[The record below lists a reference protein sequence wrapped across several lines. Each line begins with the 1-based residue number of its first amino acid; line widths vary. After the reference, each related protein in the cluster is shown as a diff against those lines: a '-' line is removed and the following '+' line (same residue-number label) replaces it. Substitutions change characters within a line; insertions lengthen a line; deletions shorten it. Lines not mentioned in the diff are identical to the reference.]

1 MRQKL
6 ELILIPVIIGIFLI
20 HYQIFI
26 TPDEPSSIDNPAQQ
40 IASPPIV
47 SENRNTQPP
56 VVSTHSA
63 HQAQVIRVGYE
74 HESSEVSWYTLGE
87 LYEQDGQLPLSLEAF
102 SHVCQTHPT
111 AKKRIKALLK
121 NKRYAIVEKDNV
133 FNSDSLLVL
142 FDDER
147 RQALEHRLSDCDLD
161 AIVPPQAPSECETAK
176 SDDIKTQLKCLHNP
190 YAPITVSLWL
200 DKRGKKQFNSHQKVT
215 IGYQINGLKK
225 GSVAYFTLLNVSPS
239 GHLAMIFSEPIEVGK
254 IYGQLIE
261 QSSVATVK
269 QINLETGQEYFK
281 AIGTIEPIDW
291 KIFIKAAA
299 NGKPPVKIWETVEL
313 MVKVK

>member
-1 MRQKL
+1 MQLMLR
-6 ELILIPVIIGIFLI
+6 
-20 HYQIFI
+20 
-26 TPDEPSSIDNPAQQ
+26 DNLLFVDIPAQQ
-40 IASPPIV
+40 LASPPIV
-47 SENRNTQPP
+47 SENQETPLSD
-56 VVSTHSA
+56 VSKHRDN
-63 HQAQVIRVGYE
+63 QAQVIRVGYE

-133 FNSDSLLVL
+133 FKSDSLLVL

-176 SDDIKTQLKCLHNP
+176 SDDIKAQLKCLHNP
-190 YAPITVSLWL
+190 HAPFTVSLWL
-200 DKRGKKQFNSHQKVT
+200 DKRGKKQFNSQQTVT

-225 GSVAYFTLLNVSPS
+225 GTLAYLTLLNVSPS
-239 GHLAMIFSEPIEVGK
+239 EQLALIFSEPIEAGK
-254 IYGQLIE
+254 VYGQLTG
-261 QSSVATVK
+261 QANVARVK
-269 QINLETGQEYFK
+269 QINLEVGQEYFK
-281 AIGTIEPIDW
+281 AIVTSGPINW
-291 KIFIKAAA
+291 EAFIKAVA
-299 NGKPPVKIWETVEL
+299 NGKPAVKFWGTVAL
-313 MVKVK
+313 RVKVE